1 MISYASI
8 EEGATEEYEMLYE
21 FMCFSGNFGPDMEIT
36 LPKFQ
41 SLYDLIYVGF
51 ILPSAWITDIHA
63 IQNI

>member
-1 MISYASI
+1 
-8 EEGATEEYEMLYE
+8 MLYE